1 MREEVV
7 KARNEKR
14 QAEFGQARAEQLAIA
29 RGEALYR
36 CQERLADAE
45 QQQVQLADVLK
56 GALNKMGMD
65 MTPSPAPRRHSI
77 EEGVSPFAEDLK
89 GKPEATNNDGF
100 DRIDIPATAG
110 PTQGYIHVYSN
121 EMHNGEDSPPKTR
134 PSTAEIL
141 HHPDFPSGHDTSDS
155 SHSSKSRS
163 STRWKD
169 FSEALAAKQAGGG
182 QQNNERKG
190 IKIAEQLAVDPLP
203 ITTWLQSPLAED
215 DRRHQPAAASSLF
228 KSQKASCSAAAPK
241 FEMTHTELGG
251 SCAASATGHSSHL
264 HSKSHP
270 GIAQKE
276 TSAAEVAKR
285 KRRPTRPEGTTAVTD
300 VRAAGW
306 MSPGLDDKGEGG
318 HMKSVLGV
326 ADAEQFYL
334 PFSAGLEGNRAT
346 RTNFERRQTKEE
358 RSHTMPPPPS
368 VYMKK
373 NGEPVPKASDG
384 FIKAGRV
391 EEIAEANDRHH
402 DVRRQRAIERLSQ
415 RVNQQVPPEKRVTDP
430 LGLTTRNERRNLSNP
445 KSSNDSSGATTESK
459 STSSSQSIPG
469 SLRRNAELRMLRER
483 GGLGLG
489 TRPLAAGAAASSGGC
504 TYRPA

>member
-1 MREEVV
+1 LREEVV
-7 KARNEKR
+7 KAKNEKR

-56 GALNKMGMD
+56 GALNKMGMA
-65 MTPSPAPRRHSI
+65 MTPSPAPRRHSVG
-77 EEGVSPFAEDLK
+77 EGVSPGGDPLVEDLK

-100 DRIDIPATAG
+100 DRIDIPAAVG

-121 EMHNGEDSPPKTR
+121 EMHTGEGSPPKTR

-141 HHPDFPSGHDTSDS
+141 HHPDFPGGHDTSDS

-182 QQNNERKG
+182 QQNNERKTV
-190 IKIAEQLAVDPLP
+190 AEQLAVDPLP

-215 DRRHQPAAASSLF
+215 DLPHQPAAASSLF
-228 KSQKASCSAAAPK
+228 KSHKASCSAAARK
-241 FEMTHTELGG
+241 FEGTHTELAG
-251 SCAASATGHSSHL
+251 SCAASATGNSSHPDTKL
-264 HSKSHP
+264 HP

-276 TSAAEVAKR
+276 TSTAEAAKK
-285 KRRPTRPEGTTAVTD
+285 KRRPTRPEGTTAVAD

-306 MSPGLDDKGEGG
+306 MSPGLDDKGGGG

-346 RTNFERRQTKEE
+346 TTNFERRQTKQE

-368 VYMKK
+368 VYMRK
-373 NGEPVPKASDG
+373 NDDPVPRASDG
-384 FIKAGRV
+384 LIKAGRV
-391 EEIAEANDRHH
+391 EEIAEANDGHR

-415 RVNQQVPPEKRVTDP
+415 RVNQQVPPEKRVMDP
-430 LGLTTRNERRNLSNP
+430 LGLTTRTERRNVSKP
-445 KSSNDSSGATTESK
+445 KSSNDSSGATSESK

-483 GGLGLG
+483 GGLGFG
-489 TRPLAAGAAASSGGC
+489 TRPLAAGAAASSGG
-504 TYRPA
+504 YRPA